1 MMFWLFDDNR
11 PWFRQK
17 VYGYGAGLP
26 IAWQGWA
33 LLALH
38 VGVIAGLAFALQH
51 RPLAMAAALATAAI
65 LPLPIYAART
75 AGGWRWRWGQ
85 EENGS

>member
-17 VYGYGAGLP
+17 AYGYGAGLP

-38 VGVIAGLAFALQH
+38 LAVIGGLAFGFQD
-51 RPLAMAAALATAAI
+51 RPLALAAAVATAAL

-75 AGGWRWRWGQ
+75 EGGWRWRWGS
-85 EENGS
+85 ED

>member
-1 MMFWLFDDNR
+1 MMPWLFNDNR

-38 VGVIAGLAFALQH
+38 LAMIAGLVFRLQD
-51 RPLAMAAALATAAI
+51 RPLVLAAAVAAAAI

-75 AGGWRWRWGQ
+75 EGGWRWRWG
-85 EENGS
+85 GDD